1 MDVHIDIGRV
11 YLEINKVGDL
21 LTGRNQMLI
30 SVHHCFVKI
39 GVTHITPVHKKVL
52 VRSFLARGFR
62 LGNKTGNLYHRRI
75 NVYGQQ
81 LLIQF
86 LSENCHDALPQRHYR
101 KIEQFRIISIQIE
114 GYLRMHQ
121 RYTLEFRKDIAQ
133 LRRVGFQ
140 EFTPGRNIEE

>member
-1 MDVHIDIGRV
+1 M
-11 YLEINKVGDL
+11 
-21 LTGRNQMLI
+21 
-30 SVHHCFVKI
+30 
-39 GVTHITPVHKKVL
+39 VL

-81 LLIQF
+81 LLIQL

-101 KIEQFRIISIQIE
+101 KIEQFRIITIQIE

>member
-21 LTGRNQMLI
+21 LTGRNQLLI
-30 SVHHCFVKI
+30 SVHHRFVEI

-62 LGNKTGNLYHRRI
+62 LGNKTGYLYHLRI
-75 NVYGQQ
+75 DVYG
-81 LLIQF
+81 
-86 LSENCHDALPQRHYR
+86 PQRHYR
-101 KIEQFRIISIQIE
+101 KIEQFRIITIQIE